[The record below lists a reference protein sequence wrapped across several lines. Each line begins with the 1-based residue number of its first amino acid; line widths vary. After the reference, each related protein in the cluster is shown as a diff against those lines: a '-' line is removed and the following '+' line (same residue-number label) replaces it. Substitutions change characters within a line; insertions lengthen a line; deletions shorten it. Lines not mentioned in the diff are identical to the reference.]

1 MTRGRCIKFS
11 GLLLILLWLT
21 AMNAC
26 SKKNVPV
33 QPGVGPGQGA
43 GGMTGE
49 GISPDDAK
57 WRELGLLTE
66 PERREFQEK
75 AQAFENQDIYFGFD
89 SYVLTDEAKRILNNK
104 VEFLQRYSKVKI
116 TIEGH
121 CDERGTAEYNLAL
134 GERRAHSAYQ
144 YLINLGIVAQQ
155 MTTISYGEERPLA
168 MGQSEDAWAKNRR
181 DHFVVEY

>member
-1 MTRGRCIKFS
+1 MTRWRCIKFS
-11 GLLLILLWLT
+11 RLFLVLIWLT

-33 QPGVGPGQGA
+33 QPGLGPGQGA

-49 GISPDDAK
+49 GISSDEAK

-75 AQAFENQDIYFGFD
+75 AQVFENQDIYFGFD
-89 SYVLTDEAKRILNNK
+89 SYVLTDEAKRILNSK
-104 VEFLQRYSKVKI
+104 VEFLRRYPKVSI

-144 YLINLGIVAQQ
+144 YLINLGIGAQQ

-168 MGQSEDAWAKNRR
+168 MGQSEEAWAKNRR
-181 DHFVVEY
+181 DHFVINY